1 MKNISIFCFGFGQVA
16 KNFIKKLQLENI
28 NINLNV
34 TTTNK
39 TEQKK
44 VYGLSYNSY
53 FFNGEKYDDQIINK
67 LKVSDHVLVSIP
79 PINGT
84 DVVIKNFSKIIK
96 ESNLKWITYLSAT
109 SVYGNHNGNWVN
121 EESQTIPTSSNGI
134 NRLIA
139 EKSWLNLASKENI
152 PIQIFRL
159 SAIYSE
165 KNNLLVR
172 LKLGNINL
180 INKENQFFSRIY
192 VDDIANILFNSLT
205 NFKTKEIFNIS
216 DDKPASTKEIL
227 IYGVKL
233 LNIQLPKTFELED
246 IKNSM
251 LKNFYKDSKKVSNKK
266 MKTFFSYKLKY
277 PTYVEGLSYIRNNFS
292 KL

>member
-16 KNFIKKLQLENI
+16 KNFIKILQLENL

-34 TTTNK
+34 TTTSK
-39 TEQKK
+39 TEQKNI
-44 VYGLSYNSY
+44 YGISYNSY
-53 FFNGEKYDDQIINK
+53 FFNGEKYDEQIISK
-67 LKVSDHVLVSIP
+67 LKVSDHILVSIP

-84 DVVIKNFSKIIK
+84 DVVIKNFSEIIK
-96 ESNLKWITYLSAT
+96 ESNSKWITYLSAT

-134 NRLIA
+134 ERLIA
-139 EKSWLNLASKENI
+139 EKSWLNLASEENL

-159 SAIYSE
+159 SGIYSE

-172 LKLGNINL
+172 LKLGNVNL

-192 VDDIANILFNSLT
+192 VDDIANILFKSLT

-216 DDKPASTKEIL
+216 DDKPASTREII

-233 LNIQLPKTFELED
+233 LNIQLPKTIELDD

-266 MKTFFSYKLKY
+266 MKTFFNYKLKY

-292 KL
+292 

>member
-44 VYGLSYNSY
+44 IYGLSYNSY

-84 DVVIKNFSKIIK
+84 DVVIKNFFKIIK

-121 EESQTIPTSSNGI
+121 EKSQTIPTSSNGI

-165 KNNLLVR
+165 K
-172 LKLGNINL
+172 KIC
-180 INKENQFFSRIY
+180 
-192 VDDIANILFNSLT
+192 
-205 NFKTKEIFNIS
+205 
-216 DDKPASTKEIL
+216 
-227 IYGVKL
+227 
-233 LNIQLPKTFELED
+233 
-246 IKNSM
+246 
-251 LKNFYKDSKKVSNKK
+251 
-266 MKTFFSYKLKY
+266 
-277 PTYVEGLSYIRNNFS
+277 
-292 KL
+292 